1 MWSSASTATQLFLVS
16 PAGPGG
22 SQAAAGAGG
31 IVPAAL
37 GPSGLQVPGVLEQA
51 AALDAQVR
59 PDLCWCHACTP
70 EGAGCAGFAGL
81 RIQPEGNREGVGSWD
96 LGAEQ
101 RWTGHLLSRGGMAP
115 WQLSWR
121 SQPAMH
127 ATLQG
132 LTRRLNPPLRGALL
146 QGRELLS
153 QRDDVLTSAM
163 TTLLQYGLVLRELLP
178 GREWELLPGGERMQK
193 GASFL
198 LGPGTCR
205 LRGHANCHLLMLSLP
220 ALSVLDAGDY
230 ASSSHH
236 ARWAAAF
243 TTALAPPSGAAAS
256 GGGGGAADAMQ
267 QALAAAP
274 RAQDGLG
281 GGGAVDVW
289 AVLNVAHQ
297 AHAWEVG
304 LWTMLG
310 PPTSLT
316 HPPCRLQHSCQL
328 LLLLLGLG
336 CTPYHGTTPSSPTAP
351 SPAPTLQAEQL
362 PMQEVAAAK
371 EHEALAG
378 RTQWLT
384 SALQAALEQLA
395 GDCGASEAATARV
408 QALAAGS
415 LAAAASAAE
424 AALQAAAEAGEEGS
438 QQAAALREAT
448 AQLAGLEQL
457 LGSFQEAGLS
467 DVIDPAAVMAEEEGD
482 EVPPGGPGEVEGG
495 SSALVAAGATQ
506 QWVGDSAAS
515 LQQLLLAVSHAA
527 LQPEALLPLLA
538 AARLAPAADGGGED
552 AGPAA
557 GAAAA
562 GARGGFWHPARRLL
576 QEGWQQ
582 LLRLL
587 AAGRALDQR
596 LADLAGAGGTSEA
609 AVGQL
614 RAEWVELGAQ
624 LSACLQGVLAPLAA
638 APEGDAPAATPA
650 QQPQA
655 AVWSGPAQPG
665 PAGPSSA
672 QAVAWGSP
680 GLGEVWGPVVGA
692 LVSIGQLLGG
702 SESAAAGVGSGGGL
716 PGPLGS
722 LPLDFGRHAAQL
734 VAVQLLHGLVE
745 RLDRLAQAPA
755 ALGEEGGCALGPD
768 EQLCQLQGW
777 LAGQACSGAA
787 AALVQPL
794 RPRLA
799 ALRAHYEGLQAA
811 AELAIQQRASPGP
824 PGSGPSGPGAAL
836 EGPSDPRLADEGP
849 GDAGKGPAGTL
860 SGRSSDDGEALLPS
874 WAADAGAAGEAAGGG
889 GLPSFFD
896 DAGGDGSLLGG
907 LEGEGTQPLPSFFD
921 DGGGDGSLL
930 GGLEDEGA
938 QPLPGF
944 FDDGGGDGSLLGELD
959 GGLSEDGGGGAH
971 GGAPAAAHEQRL
983 LQEEL
988 RQLQQQVLDGMEAAG
1003 QLQAS
1008 KHALAALRR
1017 RLLGAQRRRRALLR
1031 HAAACEWLHEAALL
1045 LGDGSAAMRAAATQA
1060 EAVLAALPA
1069 AGAPWAG
1076 SSAPVHAMRPG
1087 QAYQQ
1092 FFMAALGVAA
1102 DSAPP
1107 APASPVELV
1116 MPTRSCLLATWR
1128 AAVLE
1133 LAAAGPRIA
1142 DWQAAAAGLC
1152 SRLQQLARDG
1162 VGAERAAFDPPVVQ
1176 QVGSCRAAVWRV
1188 CLGLSVAGCSGL
1200 LPTPSSAAVGHS
1212 LTCCT
1217 AHLLPLPLPP
1227 CPAPSC
1233 LVPSRPLMPCA
1244 FRAPC
1249 RRSSPC
1255 SPSSASGWLARTAL
1269 QKLWGSWQRQPC
1281 SLRCRARGGCGQLP
1295 SSCQMTCWIPFRRAA
1310 PPHKRII
1317 RAPSCLAIPAQQLQC
1332 HAAWAGARPQHKTS
1346 CPPASPAACCL
1357 AGQPQAAAAAGRSPA
1372 RGRRRARPRARGP
1385 RCCGR
1390 LPPAGSCRAAG
1401 GRRSG
1406 GGPGRGHSRAGVP
1419 CGGHDR
1425 ARPGPTGAPA
1435 CSGGGGGRGAAS
1447 DPGRDGG
1454 HAARAAASG
1463 GAQRRCPR
1471 PAAAGAGRRRR
1482 ARPGRRLPVPAA
1494 RPGGDR

>member
-1 MWSSASTATQLFLVS
+1 
-16 PAGPGG
+16 
-22 SQAAAGAGG
+22 
-31 IVPAAL
+31 
-37 GPSGLQVPGVLEQA
+37 
-51 AALDAQVR
+51 
-59 PDLCWCHACTP
+59 
-70 EGAGCAGFAGL
+70 
-81 RIQPEGNREGVGSWD
+81 
-96 LGAEQ
+96 
-101 RWTGHLLSRGGMAP
+101 
-115 WQLSWR
+115 
-121 SQPAMH
+121 
-127 ATLQG
+127 
-132 LTRRLNPPLRGALL
+132 
-146 QGRELLS
+146 
-153 QRDDVLTSAM
+153 
-163 TTLLQYGLVLRELLP
+163 
-178 GREWELLPGGERMQK
+178 
-193 GASFL
+193 
-198 LGPGTCR
+198 
-205 LRGHANCHLLMLSLP
+205 
-220 ALSVLDAGDY
+220 
-230 ASSSHH
+230 
-236 ARWAAAF
+236 
-243 TTALAPPSGAAAS
+243 
-256 GGGGGAADAMQ
+256 
-267 QALAAAP
+267 
-274 RAQDGLG
+274 
-281 GGGAVDVW
+281 
-289 AVLNVAHQ
+289 
-297 AHAWEVG
+297 
-304 LWTMLG
+304 
-310 PPTSLT
+310 
-316 HPPCRLQHSCQL
+316 
-328 LLLLLGLG
+328 
-336 CTPYHGTTPSSPTAP
+336 
-351 SPAPTLQAEQL
+351 
-362 PMQEVAAAK
+362 MQEVAAAK

-921 DGGGDGSLL
+921 DTGGDGSLLGGREGEGTQPLPGFFDDGGGDGSLL

-1244 FRAPC
+1244 FPPPHALCLPCAVQAFQSLLAQQRQWLAGAHSIAEAVGQLAEAAVQFEVSREGRLWAAAEQLPNDLLDPFQARCPTAQTHHQGAFVPGDSSSAAAVSCCVGRCTAAAQDQLPTSFPCCLLPCRATPSCCSSWPQPSAWPPTRAP
-1249 RRSSPC
+1249 
-1255 SPSSASGWLARTAL
+1255 ASTRPAM
-1269 QKLWGSWQRQPC
+1269 LWPPAAS
-1281 SLRCRARGGCGQLP
+1281 GQLP
-1295 SSCQMTCWIPFRRAA
+1295 RSWRPPKRRR
-1310 PPHKRII
+1310 PR
-1317 RAPSCLAIPAQQLQC
+1317 Q
-1332 HAAWAGARPQHKTS
+1332 RPQ
-1346 CPPASPAACCL
+1346 P
-1357 AGQPQAAAAAGRSPA
+1357 RW
-1372 RGRRRARPRARGP
+1372 RPMRWP
-1385 RCCGR
+1385 
-1390 LPPAGSCRAAG
+1390 
-1401 GRRSG
+1401 
-1406 GGPGRGHSRAGVP
+1406 
-1419 CGGHDR
+1419 
-1425 ARPGPTGAPA
+1425 
-1435 CSGGGGGRGAAS
+1435 
-1447 DPGRDGG
+1447 
-1454 HAARAAASG
+1454 
-1463 GAQRRCPR
+1463 
-1471 PAAAGAGRRRR
+1471 
-1482 ARPGRRLPVPAA
+1482 
-1494 RPGGDR
+1494 